1 MIGQDN
7 TGQGMV
13 QTRQGRARQG
23 RAGQGRAGQ
32 GKAGHDGRTERAE
45 QGQVKNP
52 LDTVIIQLGFPRLI
66 GHIIANALHHAK
78 HCLIPNLHI

>member
-1 MIGQDN
+1 MCMTLYVLVRAYGRAEQYRA
-7 TGQGMV
+7 GQGKKP
-13 QTRQGRARQG
+13 GRAWQG

-32 GKAGHDGRTERAE
+32 G

-52 LDTVIIQLGFPRLI
+52 LDTVIVQFSFPGLI

-78 HCLIPNLHI
+78 HRLIPYLHI